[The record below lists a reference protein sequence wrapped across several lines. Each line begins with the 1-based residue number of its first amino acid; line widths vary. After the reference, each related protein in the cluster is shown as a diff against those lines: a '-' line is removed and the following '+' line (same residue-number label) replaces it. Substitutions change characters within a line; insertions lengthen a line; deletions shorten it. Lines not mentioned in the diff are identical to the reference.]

1 MSESNTVQQLKYAR
15 ALVKTGWI
23 KGMSRDISRF
33 GGRRMYCTSGALCQ
47 AGACPGDSSFKLVKK
62 HLSQILGSKPYYG
75 IPWMNDRFLTRKRH
89 VLKAFD
95 LAIIEAEGLVER
107 QAPEAEPVSIIS
119 VMRNEHRE
127 LVSV

>member
-23 KGMSRDISRF
+23 KGMSRGTARF
-33 GGRRMYCTSGALCQ
+33 GGRDMYCTTGALRQ
-47 AGACPGDSSFKLVKK
+47 AGASPVDSSHKLVKK
-62 HLSQILGSKPYYG
+62 YLREVLNWHWGT
-75 IPWMNDRFLTRKRH
+75 IPEMNDRFLTRKRQ

-107 QAPEAEPVSIIS
+107 QTPEAEPVSIIS

-127 LVSV
+127 LVSM